1 MAIDEETRAK
11 IIELDKQNNS
21 LREIAGKLGI
31 GKSTVSTVLKKAA
44 AAIKPVDAPP
54 APPEIIISDVVETNM
69 DTAVVDNFMN
79 SLTSGGGGGGSA
91 PKPVPAGQD
100 AFIQSLM
107 KDLATDEKPKARG
120 RQAKAPVEKP
130 TRIFEPPAQLEIF
143 KAPVADKGELIGKI
157 TLNAQTFPD
166 MFKDILKPTKED
178 FIANLPK
185 KSTTELTSLLSM
197 IEYQRSVTNTA
208 NVMKSIT
215 VTGAAVLEMGTKKFL
230 KMRTDGFAEMIR
242 AMPELDGILKEIAME
257 NQSGI
262 ISRYQ
267 SPTVRLTALVVT
279 TLMAVDAK
287 NRTSTVQAPM
297 PQDIQQE
304 YTDM

>member
-1 MAIDEETRAK
+1 MAIDEETRVR

-21 LREIAGKLGI
+21 LREIAAKVGV

-44 AAIKPVDAPP
+44 AAATKPVDAPP

-69 DTAVVDNFMN
+69 DSAEVDSFMK
-79 SLTSGGGGGGSA
+79 SLTSAPAPAPVSRAGAARHDSFIASLMVDIDAEEIIKPKKASKAA
-91 PKPVPAGQD
+91 PKA
-100 AFIQSLM
+100 
-107 KDLATDEKPKARG
+107 PKA
-120 RQAKAPVEKP
+120 QPIE
-130 TRIFEPPAQLEIF
+130 LEVF
-143 KAPVADKGELIGKI
+143 KAPPADKGELIGKI

-166 MFKDILKPTKED
+166 MFKDILKPTKEE

-185 KSTTELTSLLSM
+185 KSTTELASLLSM
-197 IEYQRSVTNTA
+197 LEYQRSVTNTA

-230 KMRTDGFAEMIR
+230 RMRTDGFAEMLR

-287 NRTSTVQAPM
+287 NRTSTVQAAM
-297 PQDIQQE
+297 PQDLQQE